1 MAGAERAANAFDL
14 IGHRAMGGNLI
25 DAATKANNTELLAKI
40 QAAADA
46 GDRAALL
53 KILSQNTNLTAA
65 PRARAPDMP
74 YDMRPAKPSTDA
86 VERRLVEQ
94 DLGPVGETM
103 PQPAV
108 RSALDEIIAADGGD
122 NLIARLAGMTP
133 RPEYSLDI
141 FNNPSILSQANTDFP
156 PPTAA
161 AMDVNVGAGVPSSPS
176 TAIIPASP
184 SGLSAGGGGGVI
196 VPPGRGL
203 TTTGGPRAMS
213 VQGMESPAPR
223 RLPAPNQRR
232 IEGPTPR
239 GRDLPQPRRQAIEDP
254 EVPPRN
260 PRGESPAPRRRQVD
274 PRLVAAGI
282 GAGAAGLHMVNEYLT
297 EGRPAGGSAVADSG
311 PTTAD
316 LAAESAPPPRVP
328 VASGELTP
336 REQAHELIA
345 KLNLMR
351 RNAGGEVPEAAAMQ
365 REINRLLAMSNQ
377 TMAAASRGEVA
388 MAGNDPH
395 AQATR
400 LLAQLNQ
407 MRREAGGEVPQ
418 ARQVM
423 AEVARLNRLGD
434 AQRNARTTAFP
445 RRAG

>member
-1 MAGAERAANAFDL
+1 MAGPDRALRAFDE
-14 IGHRAMGGNLI
+14 IGYLQRGQTLLNRADPVLRAEI
-25 DAATKANNTELLAKI
+25 DRAVAAGD
-40 QAAADA
+40 QAALR
-46 GDRAALL
+46 G
-53 KILSQNTNLTAA
+53 ILSRNISLSDA
-65 PRARAPDMP
+65 PATRMPDMP
-74 YDMRPAKPSTDA
+74 YDMPAKPSTDA
-86 VERRLVEQ
+86 VERRMVQGE
-94 DLGPVGETM
+94 LGPIGDLPM
-103 PQPAV
+103 PAV
-108 RSALDEIIAADGGD
+108 SRALDEIVAADGGD
-122 NLIARLAGMTP
+122 NLIGLLGGQAP
-133 RPEYSLDI
+133 RAEYTLDI
-141 FNNPSILSQANTDFP
+141 FNNPSILSQANTDILP
-156 PPTAA
+156 PSASVA
-161 AMDVNVGAGVPSSPS
+161 DVDVGAAVPSPPGTALIPS
-176 TAIIPASP
+176 GPR
-184 SGLSAGGGGGVI
+184 GLSAGGGGGLI

-203 TTTGGPRAMS
+203 ATTGGPRDLS

-223 RLPAPNQRR
+223 GLPAPNQPR
-232 IEGPTPR
+232 IEGPGQGRIEGPAQGGGGGLMPPRRLGVDDAPVPPR
-239 GRDLPQPRRQAIEDP
+239 GRGGI
-254 EVPPRN
+254 
-260 PRGESPAPRRRQVD
+260 D
-274 PRLVAAGI
+274 PRLIAAGI
-282 GAGAAGLHMVNEYLT
+282 GAGAAGLQMFNEYLT
-297 EGRPAGGSAVADSG
+297 SGRPAGSAPAAG

-328 VASGELTP
+328 VASGELSP

-351 RNAGGEVPEAAAMQ
+351 RNAGGEVPEAPAMQ

-418 ARQVM
+418 ARQIM
-423 AEVARLNRLGD
+423 AEVARLQQMGD